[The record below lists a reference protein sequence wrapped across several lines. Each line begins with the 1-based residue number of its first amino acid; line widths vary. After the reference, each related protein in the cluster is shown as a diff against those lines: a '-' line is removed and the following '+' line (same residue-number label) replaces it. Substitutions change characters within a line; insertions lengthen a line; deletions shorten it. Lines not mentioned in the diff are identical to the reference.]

1 MGRSK
6 ESKHEYLIKLANDVH
21 VSEMNRLVFR
31 NNRSSTDQTSIFRT
45 NFEQQFSL
53 QSFVDYKEKKAYEI
67 LNRTTLWN
75 ILQHYGIA
83 ENIINKIRLA
93 YEPSTYHVHYR
104 IIQYTD
110 RSATRLHTLP
120 KSLLMAV
127 DWVMKQSV
135 LEVYSGLF

>member
-6 ESKHEYLIKLANDVH
+6 ESKHGYLIKLANDIH
-21 VSEMNRLVFR
+21 VSEMNRLVSETIDHVRTKQRFFTPIL
-31 NNRSSTDQTSIFRT
+31 NN
-45 NFEQQFSL
+45 
-53 QSFVDYKEKKAYEI
+53 SFLYRVLIIKKAYEL

-93 YEPSTYHVHYR
+93 YEPSTYQVHYR
-104 IIQYTD
+104 IIQYTV

-120 KSLLMAV
+120 KSLSMAV
-127 DWVMKQSV
+127 V
-135 LEVYSGLF
+135 G